1 MSAKGISVFWFAVYI
16 ILLFLP
22 LKTLSQGGE
31 KGQENNKLQPSD
43 TIEYIPS
50 WYYGALDYN
59 LMIAATKG
67 LTTEIDRLIEL
78 GANINSFTDEG
89 ATPLIFAVDN
99 NQLEAVKTLL
109 KHSPSLDDITVENE
123 TPLLISVKNNSAAIA
138 EALLRAGADVD
149 FNDFNG
155 ATSLH
160 YTALLGYPELADL
173 LLYYDASI
181 DLKTDEGITPLHTAA
196 LSGYL
201 DVADLLI
208 QNGANMESRDNEG
221 YTPFMIAASYGDTIM
236 MEMLYKYGVDIHT
249 RNNSN
254 YNALTLAI
262 AFGHKDA
269 VRYLLRKSGRWQ
281 ETETPGHDPYKIVAK
296 YRRKEIGG
304 ILKESGIPGKI
315 SYGIDQISISGST
328 RFAPHDFY
336 SGLSLSVKE
345 PYLNGGF
352 ILGCDMKLWE
362 TRILMETSENNY
374 TQYYDR
380 GAMLHAGFFKDFMIT
395 NRVDRGNLIL
405 STSLSGGYTFGNKFS
420 GTLIKPDNSFKLIPG
435 ASLKYIKNAI
445 SAFSGIEYI
454 KSDYYKIG
462 PVWFRIGMSYNYYFD
477 YLRTRQKKI
486 RWN

>member
-1 MSAKGISVFWFAVYI
+1 MSAKGISVFWSAIYI
-16 ILLFLP
+16 MLSLLP
-22 LKTLSQGGE
+22 SKALSQGGE
-31 KGQENNKLQPSD
+31 KGQDNNKLQPSD
-43 TIEYIPS
+43 TIEYIPA

-59 LMIAATKG
+59 LMIAASKG

-78 GANINSFTDEG
+78 GANINAYTDEG

-109 KHSPSLDDITVENE
+109 KHSPSLDDITAENE
-123 TPLLISVKNNSAAIA
+123 TPLLISVKNNSPGIA
-138 EALLRAGADVD
+138 EVLLRAGADVD

-160 YTALLGYPELADL
+160 YTALLGYLELADL

-181 DLKTDEGITPLHTAA
+181 DLKTDDGITPLHTAA

-208 QNGANMESRDNEG
+208 QNGANMESRDSEG
-221 YTPFMIAASYGDTIM
+221 YTPFLIASSYGDTLM
-236 MEMLYKYGVDIHT
+236 MEMLYNYGVDIYT
-249 RNNSN
+249 RNNYN
-254 YNALTLAI
+254 YNALTLAV
-262 AFGHKDA
+262 AFGYKDA
-269 VRYLLRKSGRWQ
+269 VRYLLRKSNRWK
-281 ETETPGHDPYKIVAK
+281 EADTLGHDPYRIVAK

-304 ILKESGIPGKI
+304 ILKEYGIPGQI
-315 SYGIDQISISGST
+315 SYGIDQISVSGSA
-328 RFAPHDFY
+328 RFTPHDFF
-336 SGLSLSVKE
+336 SGLNISVKE

-352 ILGCDMKLWE
+352 ILGCDMKLWD
-362 TRILMETSENNY
+362 TRILMETSENSY

-380 GAMLHAGFFKDFMIT
+380 GAMFYAGIFKDFMIT

-405 STSLSGGYTFGNKFS
+405 STSLSGGYTFGNQFR
-420 GTLIKPDNSFKLIPG
+420 GTLISPDNSFKLIPG
-435 ASLKYIKNAI
+435 ASLKYIKKAI

-462 PVWFRIGMSYNYYFD
+462 PVWFRIGMSYNYHFD
-477 YLRTRQKKI
+477 NLRTRQKKI